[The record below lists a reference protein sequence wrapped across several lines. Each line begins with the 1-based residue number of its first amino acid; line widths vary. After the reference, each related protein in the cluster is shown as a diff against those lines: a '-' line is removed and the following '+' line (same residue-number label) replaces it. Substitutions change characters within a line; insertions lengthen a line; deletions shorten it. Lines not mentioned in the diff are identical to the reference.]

1 MDRYLREFQT
11 DAEYEVFTGTSE
23 YLLPNVSWCVEPN
36 HVYMQPYKHDN
47 PKDYL
52 TFTATEA
59 GTFKLS
65 GNSVNYSLNN
75 GTTWTALAS
84 NTDSPTVPAG
94 SRIMWKAELTPA
106 ANKGVGRFSSTGS
119 FIAKGNPM
127 SLLYGD
133 NFNDQTDLTG
143 KNYAFY
149 GMFSGCTGL
158 TSAENLSL
166 PATTLASSCYQ
177 YMFFRCT
184 SLTTAPELP
193 ATTLADSCYNS
204 MFSGCTRLTTAP
216 EIPKN
221 MNGEMSYAN
230 PPTMIPTLPSN
241 CLSNM
246 FSICSSLNKI
256 VVNCYTKL
264 GSGYS
269 DNWVKGVASTGDFYT
284 YYQWTA
290 QAAGDSTRPS
300 TWTFHWY
307 SNEKT

>member
-143 KNYAFY
+143 KNYA
-149 GMFSGCTGL
+149 
-158 TSAENLSL
+158 
-166 PATTLASSCYQ
+166 
-177 YMFFRCT
+177 
-184 SLTTAPELP
+184 
-193 ATTLADSCYNS
+193 YNS